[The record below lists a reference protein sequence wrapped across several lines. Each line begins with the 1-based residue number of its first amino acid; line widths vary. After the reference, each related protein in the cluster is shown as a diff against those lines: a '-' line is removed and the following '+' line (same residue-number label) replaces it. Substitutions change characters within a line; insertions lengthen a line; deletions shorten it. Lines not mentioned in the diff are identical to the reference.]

1 MHDSEGHEVESQLVP
16 FTDEYA
22 ALRNYHVEA
31 YLGHTPT
38 QVPKYWLVFSVSVP
52 PLGFTTY
59 TISTA
64 KKSGTYNG
72 ADVSVFFLMERA
84 FDLDHYH
91 FLLEIYRWIF

>member
-31 YLGHTPT
+31 YLGHAPT

-64 KKSGTYNG
+64 KKTGTMVQTYPFG
-72 ADVSVFFLMERA
+72 LMERA

-91 FLLEIYRWIF
+91 FLFQI

>member
-22 ALRNYHVEA
+22 ALRSYHVEA
-31 YLGHTPT
+31 YLGHAPT
-38 QVPKYWLVFSVSVP
+38 QVPKYWLVFSASVP

-64 KKSGTYNG
+64 KKSGTMYISIWFNG
-72 ADVSVFFLMERA
+72 TRF
-84 FDLDHYH
+84 
-91 FLLEIYRWIF
+91 

>member
-64 KKSGTYNG
+64 KKTGTMVQTYLFG
-72 ADVSVFFLMERA
+72 LVEQA
-84 FDLDHYH
+84 FDLDYNH
-91 FLLEIYRWIF
+91 FLFQI